1 MVTLINNNHNLLTLW
16 CAVDINLNKVSKGEN
31 ADRVMTPHRYNYIH
45 TTHEMTQ
52 GQQAVEITKHL
63 LIINY
68 IVKYGEHDH
77 NLL

>member
-1 MVTLINNNHNLLTLW
+1 MVTLMNNNHNLLTPW
-16 CAVDINLNKVSKGEN
+16 YAVDISLDTVSKCEN